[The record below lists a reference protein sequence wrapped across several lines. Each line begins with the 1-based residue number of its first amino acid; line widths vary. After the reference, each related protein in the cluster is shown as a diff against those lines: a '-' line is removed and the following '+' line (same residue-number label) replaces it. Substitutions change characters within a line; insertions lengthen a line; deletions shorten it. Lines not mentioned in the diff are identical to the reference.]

1 MCIIE
6 MSLLP
11 CRACQEWCNQIR
23 SEWIS
28 VINILIYL
36 EFPFFPD
43 GHKCYCFQNPTVV
56 STSRPSCYNICQY
69 QIMVTNCLNINGK
82 NPFLL
87 RNNSAVSPPGDWIG
101 ICVQSIAPTRGGFR
115 GGVRG
120 VCPPK
125 IRKAYVIQ
133 R

>member
-1 MCIIE
+1 MLSFSSSPSGTGIAAFLAILYSTEHAVMTSKFVDSLNLSCCRKQGKRLFHIPNTKYLHTCITKCIIE
-6 MSLLP
+6 MALLP

-56 STSRPSCYNICQY
+56 STSRPSCYNIC
-69 QIMVTNCLNINGK
+69 
-82 NPFLL
+82 
-87 RNNSAVSPPGDWIG
+87 
-101 ICVQSIAPTRGGFR
+101 
-115 GGVRG
+115 
-120 VCPPK
+120 
-125 IRKAYVIQ
+125 
-133 R
+133 